1 MKAQQQIVQLINEID
16 KIVED
21 KYFEDELYQKDY
33 EEILNAFSY
42 KLNEI
47 FEDGLN
53 EEILIM
59 INKLEYKNIFKI
71 LNGERYINNKIRIQI
86 KEYLDENDDLYL
98 DYELV
103 KNNISENYKLAK
115 YVKDK
120 SQLVDLVQYNE
131 KVLLLMEGKYLTKEL
146 IKEQINKSDFVSK
159 IFLGIYGVNNQI
171 YRYSDFYSDIQDI
184 DEVIFNQLKDTLKDD
199 PLLYIH
205 SSKIIKENKKIQE
218 LVVSVEKRME
228 SYIK

>member
-1 MKAQQQIVQLINEID
+1 MKEQKQIVDLINEID

-21 KYFEDELYQKDY
+21 KYFEDELYEKDY
-33 EEILNAFSY
+33 EDVLNAFSD

-47 FEDGLN
+47 FEYGLN

-71 LNGERYINNKIRIQI
+71 LNGEKYINNKIRIEI
-86 KEYLDENDDLYL
+86 EKYLDDNDELYL

-115 YVKDK
+115 YLKDK
-120 SQLVDLVQYNE
+120 SQLVDLVQYDE
-131 KVLLLMEGKYLTKEL
+131 KVLLLIEGKYLTKEL

-159 IFLGIYGVNNQI
+159 VFLGLYGVNNSI
-171 YRYSDFYSDIQDI
+171 YRYSDFYDDIKDI
-184 DEVIFNQLKDTLKDD
+184 DEIIFNQLKDILIND

-205 SSKIIKENKKIQE
+205 ASKIVKDNKKIQE